1 MKRNSI
7 FMLAYIAFVAI
18 CFIVRIFWNYP
29 MWDNIVLAITISSVF
44 FAYADMFHIIA
55 DSIERGKRLSLEQ
68 CNHMMGIVDDTMN
81 HLRKLKA
88 NTDDDRE
95 KELLNESIDSY
106 SEMRNKLNQV
116 RKKYVNLKIV
126 NVCRN
131 VENASLFI
139 AFLFLLCALVFQSL
153 TKKLISVQ
161 SYATVLAFLL
171 ILLTPVIGTW
181 IKGKSNKE
189 INEGKD
195 IETAFSVLEKVYRK
209 ELEHHAD

>member
-1 MKRNSI
+1 MKRNNI
-7 FMLAYIAFVAI
+7 FMLAYIAFVAV
-18 CFIVRIFWNYP
+18 CLIVRIFWNYP
-29 MWDNIVLAITISSVF
+29 MWDNIVIAITISSVF

-55 DSIERGKRLSLEQ
+55 GSIETAKRLSLEQ
-68 CNHMMGIVDDTMN
+68 SNRMMGIVDNTMN

-95 KELLNESIDSY
+95 KERLNESIDRY

-195 IETAFSVLEKVYRK
+195 IETTFSVLEKVYRK